1 MPRRTGERTRRWR
14 SSKTIRARRL
24 HTTQHVGIA
33 IEIIV
38 GVMAFALA
46 NAVLISVEDLH
57 VGILLRMN
65 ESIERE
71 RDPAPKVLE
80 LLQRNEKG
88 FSSSWTLKSSSFP
101 TLLPE
106 TTKPASPLLLPC
118 LS

>member
-57 VGILLRMN
+57 VGILPD
-65 ESIERE
+65 ERIH
-71 RDPAPKVLE
+71 RKRKRSSA
-80 LLQRNEKG
+80 KG
-88 FSSSWTLKSSSFP
+88 AGT
-101 TLLPE
+101 
-106 TTKPASPLLLPC
+106 AST
-118 LS
+118 